1 VVNPLAGS
9 GRAGAAWGRLRARA
23 EELAPGAAVV
33 RAEAPG
39 AAARELDGLL
49 AAGGVER
56 VVAVGGDGTVHFA
69 VNRLRASGRLGETAL
84 GVVPAGT
91 GSDLA
96 RTLGLPLRPGEA
108 LETALG
114 PATRRIDLLEV
125 ATAAGV
131 RLALNVASVGISG
144 LVAGRVNLRRRRR
157 PTVYLT
163 ATLRALVRY
172 RPFWGRVVCD
182 GETWHEGGV
191 FLLAVANG
199 PSFGRGMRVAPE
211 AVVDDGLADVVVL
224 RPMPRWQV
232 PFRLPRLY
240 TGTVLESP
248 VATWCRARTV
258 RLETDDPLPPFEL
271 DGETVPGGPAAF
283 TVLPGALRVAGGR
296 H

>member
-1 VVNPLAGS
+1 M
-9 GRAGAAWGRLRARA
+9 WERLRERA
-23 EELAPGAAVV
+23 EGLVPGAEVV

-39 AAARELDGLL
+39 AASRELDALL
-49 AAGGVER
+49 AGGGVER

-69 VNRLRASGRLGETAL
+69 VNRLHAAGRLGEVAL

-96 RTLGLPLRPGEA
+96 RTLGLPLRPVAA
-108 LETALG
+108 LDAALG
-114 PATRRIDLLEV
+114 GDGRRIDLLEV
-125 ATAAGV
+125 TAAAGSRV
-131 RLALNVASVGISG
+131 ALNVASAGISG

-163 ATLRALVRY
+163 ATLQALARY
-172 RPFWGRVVCD
+172 RPFWGRVICD

-211 AVVDDGLADVVVL
+211 AAVDDGLADVVVI
-224 RPMPRWQV
+224 RPMPLWQV

-240 TGTVLESP
+240 AGTVLESP
-248 VATWCRARTV
+248 VAAWRRARTV
-258 RLETDDPLPPFEL
+258 RLETDDPLPPLEL
-271 DGETVPGGPAAF
+271 DGETMPGGPAEVR
-283 TVLPGALRVAGGR
+283 VLPAALRVAGR
-296 H
+296 PP